1 MNLILTE
8 DELRLLSAPGLS
20 HEARSLYLLFIRPFA
35 LNGKAML
42 DLRDLQAH
50 MSVSDS
56 RSPGGY
62 SYRPDDG
69 TLQELLFELTGHGL
83 VTRAHDKDGL
93 FEDGETVFLPAAD
106 CSLTAE
112 GRKPDLRLFPIS
124 ENWRPS
130 DRFPAT
136 AVKMGLD
143 GSDWSEREL
152 ADFITSAWADGRVQS
167 ASRWDVAFAR
177 FLRSRRYPR
186 EYYTRPVS
194 GSERYGD
201 D

>member
-62 SYRPDDG
+62 SYRPDED

-83 VTRAHDKDGL
+83 VARGDGADGL
-93 FEDGETVFLPAAD
+93 FEDGETIFLPAAD

-124 ENWRPS
+124 ESWRPS
-130 DRFPAT
+130 DGFPAT

>member
-8 DELRLLSAPGLS
+8 DELRLLGAPGLS

-124 ENWRPS
+124 ESWRPS
-130 DRFPAT
+130 DGFPAT

>member
-8 DELRLLSAPGLS
+8 DELRLLGAPGLS

-152 ADFITSAWADGRVQS
+152 ADFIASAWADGRVQS

>member
-42 DLRDLQAH
+42 DLRALQDQ
-50 MSVSDS
+50 MSVQDS

-152 ADFITSAWADGRVQS
+152 ADFIASAWADGRVQS

-177 FLRSRRYPR
+177 FPPEQEIPQGILYKARKRLGKVRR
-186 EYYTRPVS
+186 
-194 GSERYGD
+194 
-201 D
+201 

>member
-20 HEARSLYLLFIRPFA
+20 HEARSLYLLFIRPMA

-42 DLRDLQAH
+42 DLRALRDQ
-50 MSVSDS
+50 MSVQDS

-62 SYRPDDG
+62 SYRPDDDM
-69 TLQELLFELTGHGL
+69 LQELLFELLGQRLISRREGT
-83 VTRAHDKDGL
+83 DGL

-106 CSLTAE
+106 CTLTAE
-112 GRKPDLRLFPIS
+112 GRKPNLRLFPIS
-124 ENWRPS
+124 ESWRPS
-130 DRFPAT
+130 DGFPAT

-186 EYYTRPVS
+186 EYYTRPIS